1 MAKAY
6 IVVHCRYFKP
16 IRNQYFEDK
25 KQEPDSVHSAAGGN
39 PKSES
44 PIGAKP
50 AEQGT
55 PGEKAPSSR
64 STKRPS
70 DSANRSLDASSR
82 AWIAPDIAYFTSEIA
97 KDVPLSF
104 VVQYR
109 NTGKSPAFDVH
120 SIYKLEQVPVSKFD
134 DNTFNALMEATDSC
148 KDLKPAPGAD
158 VVYPNMPN
166 PSDLIFTTHVPNW
179 VGDDVVEERSAIVLR
194 MCFAYETMQATHRT
208 SFCFFY
214 RTGVTQPN
222 KQMNICTA
230 GNHAD

>member
-1 MAKAY
+1 VAKAY
-6 IVVHCRYFKP
+6 IDVHCRYFKP

-70 DSANRSLDASSR
+70 DSANRSLDASAR

-120 SIYKLEQVPVSKFD
+120 SIYKLEQVPVPKFD
-134 DNTFNALMEATDSC
+134 DNTFNALMEAPTFARISNQPRELMLFIPTCQTHPISSSPLMFPIGSAMMLSKGAAPSC
-148 KDLKPAPGAD
+148 WGCVSLTKRCRRHIARRF
-158 VVYPNMPN
+158 V
-166 PSDLIFTTHVPNW
+166 SFI
-179 VGDDVVEERSAIVLR
+179 E
-194 MCFAYETMQATHRT
+194 QA
-208 SFCFFY
+208 
-214 RTGVTQPN
+214 
-222 KQMNICTA
+222 
-230 GNHAD
+230 